1 VRSERAQVEGQRL
14 AAITREIV
22 RLHAEHYG
30 KGPERAR
37 STLGDDYVICVMR
50 EALTA
55 GERTLVAAGR
65 SEAVHVMRRAWQE
78 TMSETFSR
86 VVERCIGRRVEAF
99 LSQISLTPDVQ
110 IEFFSLGEPLDGGPG
125 APAPEAA

>member
-1 VRSERAQVEGQRL
+1 MEGQRL

-37 STLGDDYVICVMR
+37 STLGDDYVVCVMR
-50 EALTA
+50 EALTPA
-55 GERTLVAAGR
+55 ERTLVAAGR

-78 TMSETFSR
+78 TMSDHFSR
-86 VVERCIGRRVEAF
+86 AVERSLGRRVEAF
-99 LSQISLTPDVQ
+99 LSQISLNPDVQ
-110 IEFFSLGEPLDGGPG
+110 IEFFSLGEPLDGWPY
-125 APAPEAA
+125 APTPDAA